1 MDVMND
7 EIGASAPT
15 ASERAELERLRAEVA
30 RMRLEQNGAGNGT
43 GNGERAAS
51 GHRARRWGR
60 TSAAVVLIVLGVL
73 CAPLSVLS
81 VWAKSQISDT
91 DRYVQ
96 TVAPLA
102 SDPAIQAAITT
113 QITNQIFTYLDVD
126 GITKDALTALSQAD
140 AVPPRVAAQLT
151 ALAVPI
157 ANGIRSFTTDQVS
170 KVVASDAFEQV
181 WAEAQRTAHSQLV
194 AALTGNTSGA
204 VVLVDDK
211 VNVNLGPLIAT
222 VKQRLLDQGFTL
234 ASRIPAV
241 DRQITIFR
249 SEDVAKART
258 LFDVLNNVGFWVPI
272 IGLVLLGAGVYVARN
287 SRLALI
293 GAGLGVAAS
302 MLVLGLVIAVL
313 RRRYLDAVPPSL
325 LPRDAATVL
334 FDTLVRFLRTS
345 LRTLGVAGLLVAAGA
360 FLTGPS
366 VTAVRIRSVSRR
378 AIAAAHR
385 GVESLGVPLSRVSG
399 WVAPQARILRVL
411 LVVAT
416 GLALVLWSYP
426 TTAVVLWITVAL
438 LAGLALVQFL
448 ATPSESRALAAPGA
462 ARAVPAGG

>member
-1 MDVMND
+1 MTD
-7 EIGASAPT
+7 EIGAATPT
-15 ASERAELERLRAEVA
+15 ASERAELEHLRAEVA
-30 RMRLEQNGAGNGT
+30 RMRLEPNGQAT
-43 GNGERAAS
+43 AS

-73 CAPLSVLS
+73 CAPLSVVA
-81 VWAKSQISDT
+81 VWAKSQITDT

-102 SDPAIQAAITT
+102 SDPAIQAAVTT

-126 GITKDALTALSQAD
+126 GITKDTLAALSQAD
-140 AVPPRVAAQLT
+140 AVPPRVAARLD

-170 KVVASDAFEQV
+170 KVVASDTFEQV
-181 WAEAQRTAHSQLV
+181 WAQAQREAHAQLV
-194 AALTGNTSGA
+194 AALTGDTAGA
-204 VVLVDDK
+204 VVLVEDR
-211 VNVNLGPLIAT
+211 VNVNLGPLIAK
-222 VKQRLLDQGFTL
+222 VKERLLQSGFTL
-234 ASRIPAV
+234 ADRIPAV
-241 DRQITIFR
+241 DRQITVFR

-258 LFDVLNNVGFWVPI
+258 LFDVLNKVGFWLPI
-272 IGLVLLGAGVYVARN
+272 IGLVLLGAGAYVARN

-302 MLVLGLVIAVL
+302 MVVFGLVLAVV
-313 RRRYLDAVPPSL
+313 RRRYLDAVPPDL
-325 LPRDAATVL
+325 LPTDAATVL
-334 FDTLVRFLRTS
+334 FDTLVRFLRSS
-345 LRTLGVAGLLVAAGA
+345 LRALGVAGLLLAAGA

-366 VTAVRIRSVSRR
+366 FTAVRLRSVSRR

-385 GVESLGVPLSRVSG
+385 GVESLGVPLARMSR
-399 WVAPQARILRVL
+399 WVAPQARLLRVL

-416 GLALVLWSYP
+416 VLALVLWSYP

-438 LAGLALVQFL
+438 LAGIALIQFL
-448 ATPSESRALAAPGA
+448 ATPSEPR
-462 ARAVPAGG
+462 ARAAGR